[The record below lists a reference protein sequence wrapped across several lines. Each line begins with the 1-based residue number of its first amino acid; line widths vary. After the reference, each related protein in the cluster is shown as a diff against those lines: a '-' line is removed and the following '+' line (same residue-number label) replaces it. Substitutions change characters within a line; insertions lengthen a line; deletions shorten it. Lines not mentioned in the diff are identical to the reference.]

1 MAEREE
7 GINTPAVWTGLGSLT
22 ASGALLLMVWQVQSG
37 QSEMEKMLN
46 QHGTELNIIRQSQTS
61 SADSWR
67 KDVTGIELEILRLER
82 RVDTVERDAA
92 DFKRLMTDKNARP
105 DAWGRSDDD
114 RRMHEHTDEMR
125 QWVSAYVAVALK
137 PSKGEKK

>member
-7 GINTPAVWTGLGSLT
+7 GINTPAGWTGIGSLT

-37 QSEMEKMLN
+37 QTQMEKVLN

-61 SADSWR
+61 SIDTWR
-67 KDVTGIELEILRLER
+67 KDVAGLELEILRLER
-82 RVDTVERDAA
+82 RVAIVERDAA
-92 DFKRLMTDKNARP
+92 DFRRLITDKNARP

-114 RRMHEHTDEMR
+114 RRMHELTSEMR
-125 QWVSAYVAVALK
+125 EWVSAYVTNALK
-137 PSKGEKK
+137 PQGAKK